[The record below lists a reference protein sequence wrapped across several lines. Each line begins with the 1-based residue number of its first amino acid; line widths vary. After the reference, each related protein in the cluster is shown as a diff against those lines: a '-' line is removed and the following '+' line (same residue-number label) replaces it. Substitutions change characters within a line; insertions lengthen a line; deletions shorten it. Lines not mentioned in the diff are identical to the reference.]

1 MASMGNVSSMGSM
14 RSMASQARTRGNL
27 RLQDRSAMPL
37 LSAPDTDYMENTSI
51 RAMFEKVILKAHH
64 GLYGKY
70 KHLGDSG
77 SSRRPRKR
85 KKTRK

>member
-1 MASMGNVSSMGSM
+1 MGSMASMASMGSM
-14 RSMASQARTRGNL
+14 RSMASQTRPREDL

-37 LSAPDTDYMENTSI
+37 LSAPDPDYMENTSI

-77 SSRRPRKR
+77 RSRRPRKR

>member
-1 MASMGNVSSMGSM
+1 MASMGSVSSMGSM
-14 RSMASQARTRGNL
+14 RSMASHARPGEDV
-27 RLQDRSAMPL
+27 RLQDRSARPL
-37 LSAPDTDYMENTSI
+37 LYAPDADYMENTSI

-70 KHLGDSG
+70 KHLGDSARSG
-77 SSRRPRKR
+77 KARKR